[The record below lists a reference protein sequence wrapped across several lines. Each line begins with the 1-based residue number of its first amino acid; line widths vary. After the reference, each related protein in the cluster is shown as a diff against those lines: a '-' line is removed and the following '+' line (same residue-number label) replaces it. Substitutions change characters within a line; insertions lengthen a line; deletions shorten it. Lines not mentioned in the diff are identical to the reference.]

1 VPKKRNITG
10 AFQSAKG
17 NFSQSLLALVTLQR
31 KRRNSIMSLVNKS
44 AAIEEL
50 SSLSRNAKLYLADR
64 LGNNLNAIRL
74 SNHLNQPE
82 DVEAA
87 VIQFQ
92 KELDEIKLFE

>member
-1 VPKKRNITG
+1 
-10 AFQSAKG
+10 
-17 NFSQSLLALVTLQR
+17 
-31 KRRNSIMSLVNKS
+31 MSLVNKS